1 MASLT
6 ELVTSRMT
14 PEVMQKLAGLAGINS
29 TNAKRTIDALIPTQL
44 YDLVS
49 MGATEAGANRLL
61 SVLQEHKGT
70 ESFSHVLLGGD
81 AMQSQA
87 KAGDALQSA
96 VYGPELSRRIG
107 SVASSLGIPQGA
119 ASSLMG
125 MIMPTV
131 VGILGREVRERGLNA
146 AGLVNLL
153 RGERET
159 VERAMP
165 AALMP
170 QTDHRPELTA
180 SRVVEPQTDRRPEL
194 TASRVVEPP
203 RQAPV
208 PPRANLWPWLLGLLV
223 LGALALW
230 YFARPTVTT
239 ASLAGTQW
247 RWARTLFR
255 DGNERRPLNT
265 AAYRLDFQSDGSL
278 VVQADCNS
286 GKGSYTGDGATVIL
300 GTLTSTQALC
310 PGTSLSDVFLQ
321 QLQTSGTG
329 LLKDDKLLINLK
341 ADAGTMEFVP
351 AK

>member
-1 MASLT
+1 MATLT
-6 ELVTSRMT
+6 DLVTSRMT
-14 PEVMQKLAGLAGINS
+14 PEVMQKLAGLAGISS
-29 TNAKRTIDALIPTQL
+29 TNAKRAIDALIPTQL

-61 SVLQEHKGT
+61 SLLKEHKGT
-70 ESFSHVLLGGD
+70 ESFAHVLLAGD

-96 VYGPELSRRIG
+96 VYGNDLSSRIG
-107 SVASSLGIPQGA
+107 SVASSIGIPQGA

-131 VGILGREVRERGLNA
+131 VGVLGREVRERGLDA

-165 AALMP
+165 TGLVNHA
-170 QTDHRPELTA
+170 DHRPDLAA
-180 SRVVEPQTDRRPEL
+180 SRVV
-194 TASRVVEPP
+194 APP
-203 RQAPV
+203 RRAPV
-208 PPRANLWPWLLGLLV
+208 PAQANLWPWLLALLV
-223 LGALALW
+223 LGGLALW
-230 YFARPTVTT
+230 YVTRPAVTT
-239 ASLAGTQW
+239 TSLGGTQW

-255 DGNERRPLNT
+255 DGSERRPVNA
-265 AAYRLDFQSDGSL
+265 AAYGLDFQRDGSL
-278 VVQADCNS
+278 AVQADCNT
-286 GKGSYTGDGATVIL
+286 GKGSYTGTGATVTL
-300 GTLTSTQALC
+300 GTLTGTQTLC
-310 PGTSLSDVFLQ
+310 SGTSLSDVFLQ

-329 LLKDDKLLINLK
+329 VLKDGKLLINLK
-341 ADAGTMEFVP
+341 ADVGTMEFVP

>member
-6 ELVTSRMT
+6 DLVASRMT
-14 PEVMQKLAGLAGINS
+14 PEVMQKLAGLAGISS
-29 TNAKRTIDALIPTQL
+29 TNAKRAIDALIPTQL

-61 SVLQEHKGT
+61 SLLKEQKGT
-70 ESFSHVLLGGD
+70 ESFAHVLLAGD
-81 AMQSQA
+81 ALQSQA

-96 VYGPELSRRIG
+96 IYGNDLSHRIG
-107 SVASSLGIPQGA
+107 SVASSIGIPQGA
-119 ASSLMG
+119 ASSLIS

-131 VGILGREVRERGLNA
+131 VGLLGREVRERGLDA

-165 AALMP
+165 A
-170 QTDHRPELTA
+170 ELINRA
-180 SRVVEPQTDRRPEL
+180 DRRSDL
-194 TASRVVEPP
+194 AASRVVEPP
-203 RQAPV
+203 RRASEPA
-208 PPRANLWPWLLGLLV
+208 RANLWPWLFALLV
-223 LGALALW
+223 LGGLALW
-230 YFARPTVTT
+230 YFTRPAVTT
-239 ASLAGTQW
+239 SSLVGTKW
-247 RWARTLFR
+247 RWARTLFL
-255 DGNERRPLNT
+255 DGNERRPVNT
-265 AAYRLDFQSDGSL
+265 AAYGLDFQRDGGL
-278 VVQADCNS
+278 AVQADCNT
-286 GKGSYTGDGATVIL
+286 GKGSYTGNGATVTL

-321 QLQTSGTG
+321 QLQSSRTG

-341 ADAGTMEFVP
+341 ADVGTMEFVP

>member
-6 ELVTSRMT
+6 DLVASRMT
-14 PEVMQKLAGLAGINS
+14 PEVMQKLAGLAGISS
-29 TNAKRTIDALIPTQL
+29 TNAKRAIDALIPTQL

-61 SVLQEHKGT
+61 SVLKEQKGT
-70 ESFSHVLLGGD
+70 ESFAHVLLAGD
-81 AMQSQA
+81 ALQGQA

-96 VYGPELSRRIG
+96 IYGNDLSHRIG
-107 SVASSLGIPQGA
+107 SVASSIGIPQGA

-131 VGILGREVRERGLNA
+131 VGLLGREVRERGLDA

-165 AALMP
+165 A
-170 QTDHRPELTA
+170 ELIN
-180 SRVVEPQTDRRPEL
+180 RVDRRSDL
-194 TASRVVEPP
+194 AASRVVEPP
-203 RQAPV
+203 RRAPA
-208 PPRANLWPWLLGLLV
+208 PTRANLWPWLLPALIV
-223 LGALALW
+223 LGGLALW
-230 YFARPTVTT
+230 YFTRPAVTT
-239 ASLAGTQW
+239 SSLVGTKW
-247 RWARTLFR
+247 RWARTLFL
-255 DGNERRPLNT
+255 DGNERRPVNA
-265 AAYRLDFQSDGSL
+265 AAYGLDFQRDGSL
-278 VVQADCNS
+278 AVQADCNT
-286 GKGSYTGDGATVIL
+286 GKGSYTGDGATVTL

-321 QLQTSGTG
+321 QLQTSRTG
-329 LLKDDKLLINLK
+329 LLKDDKLLISLK
-341 ADAGTMEFVP
+341 ADMRTMEFVP

>member
-29 TNAKRTIDALIPTQL
+29 TNAKRAIDALIPTQL
-44 YDLVS
+44 YDLVA

-61 SVLQEHKGT
+61 NVLQEQKGT

-81 AMQSQA
+81 AMQNQA

-165 AALMP
+165 AAL
-170 QTDHRPELTA
+170 
-180 SRVVEPQTDRRPEL
+180 VPQTDRRPEL
-194 TASRVVEPP
+194 TTSRVVEPP

-208 PPRANLWPWLLGLLV
+208 PPRTNLWPWLLGLLV